1 MHQYFREYEKCTNIV
16 ICFQS
21 AKYQFSS
28 ISRAL
33 TSFLLADFN
42 IKNAIIVDR
51 IVAITRPQQVV
62 EVQSPPT
69 AGATEGRSIP
79 IFCLRPSSRSMK
91 FIFLVSLGGVK
102 LSSLFKLISRAQV
115 LDSGTG
121 TDLAS
126 SGMARAQATAFC
138 QTKKECSAS
147 GVAQRE
153 YRC

>member
-91 FIFLVSLGGVK
+91 FIFLVSLGGVM
-102 LSSLFKLISRAQV
+102 LSSLFQLISRAHV
-115 LDSGTG
+115 L
-121 TDLAS
+121 
-126 SGMARAQATAFC
+126 GMARAQATAFC